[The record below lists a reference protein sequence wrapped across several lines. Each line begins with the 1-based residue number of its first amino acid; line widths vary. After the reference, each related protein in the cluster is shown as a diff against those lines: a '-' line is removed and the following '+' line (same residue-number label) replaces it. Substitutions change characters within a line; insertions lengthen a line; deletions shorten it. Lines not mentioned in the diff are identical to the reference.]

1 MKGLTHGLKVTQ
13 TFQTQRIGA
22 RKMQQQQ
29 RTGETIHEI
38 QQTASP

>member
-1 MKGLTHGLKVTQ
+1 MKGLTHRLKVTQ

-22 RKMQQQQ
+22 RKMQQQ
-29 RTGETIHEI
+29 RTEETIHEI